1 MAADDKHAEKARE
14 FAALVLE
21 GLPRFE
27 AAGPSDCDDAK
38 TIYFVRHGEATHNV
52 APRPWGPELIDAPLT
67 DVGRAQAETLQAI
80 TRRVEQDIEV
90 VIVSPLTR
98 AIQTALIGFSTLA
111 ERGDFPFIAMEECRR
126 RFGKNLPDKRRCRS
140 ALATEFD
147 RVDFTGIGEADELFL
162 DDERESAEACLAART
177 RSSPCST
184 HALKK
189 ASPWFATRASSA
201 PSRMPRYEQQ
211 PPELGAWF
219 ANAEMRQV
227 RLRKVS

>member
-1 MAADDKHAEKARE
+1 MADKVPGIGR
-14 FAALVLE
+14 
-21 GLPRFE
+21 
-27 AAGPSDCDDAK
+27 C
-38 TIYFVRHGEATHNV
+38 YFVRHGEATHNV
-52 APRPWGPELIDAPLT
+52 APRPWGPELVDAPLT

-111 ERGDFPFIAMEECRR
+111 ERGDFPFIAMEECRE

-162 DDERESAEACLAART
+162 DDERESAEALSRRADAFLAMLHARPEKGIAVVCH
-177 RSSPCST
+177 SSFLC
-184 HALKK
+184 ALTN
-189 ASPWFATRASSA
+189 ATLRTAA
-201 PSRMPRYEQQ
+201 A
-211 PPELGAWF
+211 PELGAWF